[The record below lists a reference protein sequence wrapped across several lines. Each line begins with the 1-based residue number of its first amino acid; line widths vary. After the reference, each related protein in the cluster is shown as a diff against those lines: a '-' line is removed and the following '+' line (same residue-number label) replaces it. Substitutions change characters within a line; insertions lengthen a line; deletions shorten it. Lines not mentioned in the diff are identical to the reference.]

1 MPFNVGDTVTN
12 CGSLYVIVEVSQIGK
27 VKVKREG
34 HPAPYDGWYM
44 ESLFEFVSS
53 DTPPTSVLTGMTQFF
68 KDHKEKTNAT

>member
-12 CGSLYVIVEVSQIGK
+12 CGSLYVIVEVNQIGK

-34 HPAPYDGWYM
+34 RPAPHDNWYM

-53 DTPPTSVLTGMTQFF
+53 DTPSTSVLTGMTQFF